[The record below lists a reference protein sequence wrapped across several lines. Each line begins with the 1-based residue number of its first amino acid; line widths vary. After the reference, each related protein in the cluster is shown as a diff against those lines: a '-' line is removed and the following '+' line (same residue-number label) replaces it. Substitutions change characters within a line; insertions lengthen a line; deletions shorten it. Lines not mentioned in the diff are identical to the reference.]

1 MIFFFIPTSNPLLC
15 TLFFL
20 QLVITKRLRHV
31 TVHPPLRQVSQ
42 RKSPGLPDRGLWL
55 LQSETRVSVT
65 KKKKICGAIW
75 RLMGDFVSFSR
86 FVYIL
91 PPRRKTLL
99 LFFFYFF
106 PGQERGRHA
115 AYDAGRQASQNTA
128 GPSRTDWRPAG
139 VWLLGQRSD
148 QRCRQYGLFAPLPR
162 SDPPLRLLQRRNHQP
177 PRSVF
182 ILKRIKKP
190 HTRFNLTDKH
200 FRFFPIFIFGAL
212 LAVVGTSCR
221 FNIRRRSQRNI
232 SKWTRSNAKTRST
245 FTKSFSSGW
254 TAWPNSSKWPKMW
267 ALTKATFPI
276 WQGYESSLKMIN
288 YIPTD

>member
-1 MIFFFIPTSNPLLC
+1 MIFFYTDIQPPSLHFILPSTCNNQKVTTCHRTSA
-15 TLFFL
+15 
-20 QLVITKRLRHV
+20 V
-31 TVHPPLRQVSQ
+31 TPSI
-42 RKSPGLPDRGLWL
+42 S
-55 LQSETRVSVT
+55 T
-65 KKKKICGAIW
+65 KKPWPTGPWPLTSAKWNAGECNQKNKICGAIW

-162 SDPPLRLLQRRNHQP
+162 SDPPLCLLQRRNHQP

-200 FRFFPIFIFGAL
+200 FSVFPNFYFRCS
-212 LAVVGTSCR
+212 SCGG
-221 FNIRRRSQRNI
+221 RNI
-232 SKWTRSNAKTRST
+232 LSFQHSSSIAEKYFEMNKKQCKDALDFYKKFLVRMDRVAEFLKVAENVGIDKGDIPDLTRVRVLVKN
-245 FTKSFSSGW
+245 
-254 TAWPNSSKWPKMW
+254 
-267 ALTKATFPI
+267 
-276 WQGYESSLKMIN
+276 
-288 YIPTD
+288 D

>member
-1 MIFFFIPTSNPLLC
+1 MIFFYTDIQPPSLHFILPSTCNNQKVTTCHRTSA
-15 TLFFL
+15 
-20 QLVITKRLRHV
+20 V
-31 TVHPPLRQVSQ
+31 TPSI
-42 RKSPGLPDRGLWL
+42 S
-55 LQSETRVSVT
+55 T
-65 KKKKICGAIW
+65 KKPWPTGPWPLTSAKWNAGECNQKNKICGAIW

-162 SDPPLRLLQRRNHQP
+162 SDPPLCLLQRRNHQP
-177 PRSVF
+177 PWSVF